1 MTTQKSPPPPR
12 VLKETIDVTLERRD
26 FMYYNWTLALERPV
40 LPFFIYTFTLLV
52 LASLLGLWPNARAY
66 AFIVLVPMLGHALL
80 LWLNARGL
88 WSRLPELRAP
98 RSYTFKEKSYLV
110 DEGGKK
116 TPVPYE
122 GVRALESRRGFYLI
136 RDGGTADLLPKRNV
150 HDEAALRGWLEAHVG
165 RVKGSSFL

>member
-1 MTTQKSPPPPR
+1 MTAQKRTPQTPQI
-12 VLKETIDVTLERRD
+12 VTATLERRD

-52 LASLLGLWPNARAY
+52 LASLLGLWPGARAY

-80 LWLNARGL
+80 VWLNARGL
-88 WSRLPELRAP
+88 WSRLPELKTP

-110 DEGGKK
+110 IEGGKK

-122 GVRALESRRGFYLI
+122 GVRAIESRRGFYLL
-136 RDGGTADLLPKRNV
+136 RDGGAADLLPKRDV
-150 HDEAALRGWLEAHVG
+150 PDEAALRGWLEAHVG
-165 RVKGSSFL
+165 QVKGSSFL